1 MKTVSPHKGWKAFQA
16 RSAVKG
22 VSWISRRP
30 KLKQD
35 QEIRPAGARLPFSSR
50 ERFNWVL
57 PPSAEN
63 GALLCDNSFLI
74 LDKRFRWVGLRN
86 TSWNNIKK
94 YDQPA
99 PFSSLAR
106 FNWVLSLSAE
116 NGALLCDDSFLTLK
130 MRPWAKSSSAWQLVL
145 FVRNWF
151 NRLSLHTACQSWL
164 GHVLSRTAL
173 SPSSPT
179 LS

>member
-1 MKTVSPHKGWKAFQA
+1 MTLYSIRDTWCKRWSWYICRLWILQGRELLLIMMKTVSPHKGWKGFQA

-35 QEIRPAGARLPFSSR
+35 QEIRPAGTRLLFSSR

-74 LDKRFRWVGLRN
+74 LK
-86 TSWNNIKK
+86 I
-94 YDQPA
+94 
-99 PFSSLAR
+99 
-106 FNWVLSLSAE
+106 
-116 NGALLCDDSFLTLK
+116 
-130 MRPWAKSSSAWQLVL
+130 RPWAKSSSAWQLVL

-164 GHVLSRTAL
+164 GHVLSRTGPL
-173 SPSSPT
+173 TFSKEEQVGWGT
-179 LS
+179 LWCK